1 MAAVPAAAAMPAA
14 ATAVPGPAPA
24 TATPAAAA
32 VTAATAA
39 AAAVTAAAALGQCR
53 NRHQRQRDCGHCR
66 DNEFSHSNL
75 HNESE
80 PLTKTDQAK
89 FQLTVSQH
97 CLPNPIRNSV
107 ECILQC
113 NSL

>member
-14 ATAVPGPAPA
+14 ASAVPAAA
-24 TATPAAAA
+24 TATPAAAT

-39 AAAVTAAAALGQCR
+39 AAVAAASALGQCR
-53 NRHQRQRDCGHCR
+53 NGHQRQRDCGHCR

-75 HNESE
+75 RNESE

-97 CLPNPIRNSV
+97 CLPNPIRKSV